1 MINFINT
8 KIWVYF
14 SHILCPSKIELV
26 SHQKATKMG
35 HKFKQSFEFWIMSF
49 ISEAYS
55 YKIYKIY
62 KKFGKVF
69 VQMRVA
75 LKYEI
80 KTNCQQVG
88 YILFHFVGRRR
99 HQGMITIKL
108 DAQQGK

>member
-1 MINFINT
+1 
-8 KIWVYF
+8 
-14 SHILCPSKIELV
+14 
-26 SHQKATKMG
+26 
-35 HKFKQSFEFWIMSF
+35 MSF

-108 DAQQGK
+108 SQWGKIISERPLLFIG

>member
-1 MINFINT
+1 M
-8 KIWVYF
+8 K
-14 SHILCPSKIELV
+14 
-26 SHQKATKMG
+26 QKV
-35 HKFKQSFEFWIMSF
+35 
-49 ISEAYS
+49 
-55 YKIYKIY
+55 
-62 KKFGKVF
+62 FGKVF

-108 DAQQGK
+108 YAQRGKYFIEESIDYCDDYLLKS